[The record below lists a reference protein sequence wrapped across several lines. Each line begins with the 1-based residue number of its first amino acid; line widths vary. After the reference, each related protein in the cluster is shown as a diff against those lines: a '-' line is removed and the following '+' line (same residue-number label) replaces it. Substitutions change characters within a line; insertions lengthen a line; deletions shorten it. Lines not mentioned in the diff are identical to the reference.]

1 VSEDV
6 KNQLI
11 EKLRLAL
18 PKPGNVLPSEN
29 EARPAAVLIPFYWHD
44 DEWHLLYT
52 RRTDSLE
59 SHKGQV
65 SFPGGA
71 IEPGDNNAEQAA
83 LREAEEEIGIKP
95 EDVEVIGQL
104 ESLMTV
110 TNFEITPVIGTFP
123 WPYPLEINPVEVAD
137 VFGVSL
143 SWLADADNLEII
155 ERTFEVSGTQIP
167 VFYYRPFQGEVI
179 WGATARITI
188 NLLKVLG
195 LYSS

>member
-1 VSEDV
+1 MSENV
-6 KNQLI
+6 REELI
-11 EKLRLAL
+11 EQLRLAL
-18 PKPGNVLPSEN
+18 PKPSDELPSGN
-29 EARPAAVLIPFYWHD
+29 EAKPAAVLIPFYWHD

-52 RRTDSLE
+52 RRTDLLE
-59 SHKGQV
+59 SHRGQV

-71 IEPGDNNAEQAA
+71 IEPGDIDSRHAA

-95 EDVEVIGQL
+95 EHVEVIGQL
-104 ESLMTV
+104 ENLHTV
-110 TNFEITPVIGTFP
+110 TKFEITPVIGTFP
-123 WPYPLEINPVEVAD
+123 WPYPLEINRAEVAS
-137 VFGVSL
+137 VFGVPL
-143 SWLADADNLEII
+143 SWLADSNNLEIK
-155 ERTFEVSGTQIP
+155 ERTLEISGIQIP